1 LAVRVAVGIV
11 VAGVRVVVG
20 VVAGVGF
27 EVVDEVEVGGGFA
40 PREPG
45 PGGDPAATDVVGA
58 LRGAE
63 VWGSTPRVR

>member
-11 VAGVRVVVG
+11 VAGV
-20 VVAGVGF
+20 VAGVDF

-58 LRGAE
+58 LRGGE
-63 VWGSTPRVR
+63 VAGSTPRVR

>member
-11 VAGVRVVVG
+11 VAGV
-20 VVAGVGF
+20 VAGVDF

-63 VWGSTPRVR
+63 VAGSTPRVR

>member
-11 VAGVRVVVG
+11 VAGV
-20 VVAGVGF
+20 VAGVDF

-63 VWGSTPRVR
+63 VGGSTPRVR